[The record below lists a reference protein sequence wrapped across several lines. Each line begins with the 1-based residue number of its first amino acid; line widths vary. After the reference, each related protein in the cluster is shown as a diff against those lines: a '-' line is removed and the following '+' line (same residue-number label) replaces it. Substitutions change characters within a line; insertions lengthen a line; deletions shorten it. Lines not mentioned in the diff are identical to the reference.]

1 MRKSLTVINLKMAT
15 NKKRKVDTESR
26 IFQEKWTIDY
36 FFTQINEKPVC
47 LLCSESVS
55 VMIEYNVRRH
65 YVTKHSAKYDSFQG
79 ERRKEKVQ
87 NMIRNLKQQ
96 QSIFTKKSD
105 NADNLLRASYIVSE
119 KIAKHSKNYSD
130 GEFVKDCLIV
140 VAECLCPEK
149 KNDFDNI
156 CLSRRTITRHIEE
169 LATNIE
175 STLKELAS
183 KFVYYSLA
191 IDESTDI
198 TSTAQLAVFVRGID
212 QEFNITEEMLGLQ
225 VRGID
230 REFNI
235 TEEMLG
241 LQAMK
246 DTTTG
251 DDIFNEVK
259 ALMTKFNLQLQNL
272 RGFST
277 DGAPAMV
284 GSRAGVSSLV
294 GSRAGVSSLIKK
306 ELASNNVDMH
316 DFTAFHCIIHQ
327 QNLCAKSVKFDHIMK
342 KAVSTINFIESRA
355 LNHHQF
361 QQFLEDV
368 EAECGDLIYY

>member
-1 MRKSLTVINLKMAT
+1 MAT

-47 LLCSESVS
+47 FSESVS
-55 VMIEYNVRRH
+55 VMKEYNVRRH

-87 NMIRNLKQQ
+87 NITKNLKQQ
-96 QSIFTKKSD
+96 RSIFTKKSD

-140 VAECLCPEK
+140 VAEYLCPEK
-149 KNDFDNI
+149 RKDFDNI
-156 CLSRRTITRHIEE
+156 SWSRRTITRHIEE
-169 LATNIE
+169 LAKNIE
-175 STLKELAS
+175 STLKELAL
-183 KFVYYSLA
+183 KFVYYSLD

-198 TSTAQLAVFVRGID
+198 TSTAQLAVFVRGIN
-212 QEFNITEEMLGLQ
+212 Q
-225 VRGID
+225 
-230 REFNI
+230 EFNI

-259 ALMTKFNLQLQNL
+259 ALMT
-272 RGFST
+272 
-277 DGAPAMV
+277 
-284 GSRAGVSSLV
+284 
-294 GSRAGVSSLIKK
+294 
-306 ELASNNVDMH
+306 
-316 DFTAFHCIIHQ
+316 
-327 QNLCAKSVKFDHIMK
+327 
-342 KAVSTINFIESRA
+342 
-355 LNHHQF
+355 
-361 QQFLEDV
+361 
-368 EAECGDLIYY
+368 

>member
-1 MRKSLTVINLKMAT
+1 ML
-15 NKKRKVDTESR
+15 
-26 IFQEKWTIDY
+26 
-36 FFTQINEKPVC
+36 
-47 LLCSESVS
+47 
-55 VMIEYNVRRH
+55 
-65 YVTKHSAKYDSFQG
+65 
-79 ERRKEKVQ
+79 
-87 NMIRNLKQQ
+87 
-96 QSIFTKKSD
+96 
-105 NADNLLRASYIVSE
+105 DNLLRASYIVSE

-130 GEFVKDCLIV
+130 GEFVDYLIV

-149 KNDFDNI
+149 RKDFDNI
-156 CLSRRTITRHIEE
+156 SLSRRTITRRIEE

-183 KFVYYSLA
+183 KFVYYSFA

-212 QEFNITEEMLGLQ
+212 QQFNIAEE
-225 VRGID
+225 I
-230 REFNI
+230 
-235 TEEMLG
+235 LG

-246 DTTTG
+246 DTG

-284 GSRAGVSSLV
+284 GSRAGVSFLM
-294 GSRAGVSSLIKK
+294 KK

-327 QNLCAKSVKFDHIMK
+327 QNLCAKSVKFDHVMK
-342 KAVSTINFIESRA
+342 KVVSTINFWRM
-355 LNHHQF
+355 LRQN
-361 QQFLEDV
+361 V
-368 EAECGDLIYY
+368 EI

>member
-1 MRKSLTVINLKMAT
+1 MLGDITLPSILLNMTVFKVNAG
-15 NKKRKVDTESR
+15 KKN
-26 IFQEKWTIDY
+26 F
-36 FFTQINEKPVC
+36 
-47 LLCSESVS
+47 
-55 VMIEYNVRRH
+55 
-65 YVTKHSAKYDSFQG
+65 
-79 ERRKEKVQ
+79 Q
-87 NMIRNLKQQ
+87 NMIKNLKQQ

-105 NADNLLRASYIVSE
+105 NVDNLLRASYIVSE
-119 KIAKHSKNYSD
+119 KVATHSKNYSD
-130 GEFVKDCLIV
+130 GEFVKNCLIV

-149 KNDFDNI
+149 RKDFDNI
-156 CLSRRTITRHIEE
+156 SLSQRTITRHIEE

-225 VRGID
+225 
-230 REFNI
+230 
-235 TEEMLG
+235 
-241 LQAMK
+241 AMK

-284 GSRAGVSSLV
+284 GST
-294 GSRAGVSSLIKK
+294 AGVSSLIKK

-327 QNLCAKSVKFDHIMK
+327 QCNL
-342 KAVSTINFIESRA
+342 T
-355 LNHHQF
+355 
-361 QQFLEDV
+361 
-368 EAECGDLIYY
+368 IYYCEVRWLSKGKMLKRFYDLRDEIATFMDMKGKIIPELSDNNWVRDLAFLVDLTMHFNALTRQIKMCSLC

>member
-1 MRKSLTVINLKMAT
+1 MLPSILLNMTVFKVNAG
-15 NKKRKVDTESR
+15 KKGS
-26 IFQEKWTIDY
+26 
-36 FFTQINEKPVC
+36 
-47 LLCSESVS
+47 
-55 VMIEYNVRRH
+55 
-65 YVTKHSAKYDSFQG
+65 KYD
-79 ERRKEKVQ
+79 KEKVQ
-87 NMIRNLKQQ
+87 NMIKNLKQQ

-119 KIAKHSKNYSD
+119 KIAEHSKNYSD
-130 GEFVKDCLIV
+130 GEFVKNCLIV
-140 VAECLCPEK
+140 AAECLCPEK
-149 KNDFDNI
+149 KKDFDNI
-156 CLSRRTITRHIEE
+156 SLSRRTITRHIEE

-175 STLKELAS
+175 STLKELTS

-225 VRGID
+225 
-230 REFNI
+230 
-235 TEEMLG
+235 
-241 LQAMK
+241 AMK

-259 ALMTKFNLQLQNL
+259 ALMTKFQLQNL

-284 GSRAGVSSLV
+284 GSRAGVSSL
-294 GSRAGVSSLIKK
+294 IKK
-306 ELASNNVDMH
+306 ELTSNNVEMH

-327 QNLCAKSVKFDHIMK
+327 QNLCAKSVKFDHVMK
-342 KAVSTINFIESRA
+342 KVVSTINFIKSRA
-355 LNHHQF
+355 LNHRQF
-361 QQFLEDV
+361 QQFLKDV
-368 EAECGDLIYY
+368 EAECGDLIYYCEVRWLSKGKMEKC

>member
-1 MRKSLTVINLKMAT
+1 MLI
-15 NKKRKVDTESR
+15 
-26 IFQEKWTIDY
+26 I
-36 FFTQINEKPVC
+36 
-47 LLCSESVS
+47 
-55 VMIEYNVRRH
+55 
-65 YVTKHSAKYDSFQG
+65 
-79 ERRKEKVQ
+79 
-87 NMIRNLKQQ
+87 
-96 QSIFTKKSD
+96 
-105 NADNLLRASYIVSE
+105 RASYIVSE

-130 GEFVKDCLIV
+130 GEFVKDCLTV
-140 VAECLCPEK
+140 VDEYLCPEERK
-149 KNDFDNI
+149 DFRNI
-156 CLSRRTITRHIEE
+156 SLSRRTITRHIEE

-198 TSTAQLAVFVRGID
+198 TSTAQLAVFVRRID
-212 QEFNITEEMLGLQ
+212 QEF
-225 VRGID
+225 D
-230 REFNI
+230 I

-251 DDIFNEVK
+251 DGIFNVVK

-277 DGAPAMV
+277 NGAPAM
-284 GSRAGVSSLV
+284 V

-306 ELASNNVDMH
+306 ELASNVDMH

-327 QNLCAKSVKFDHIMK
+327 QNLCAKSVKFDHVMK
-342 KAVSTINFIESRA
+342 KSCFYYQFHQISSIKSSPVSTI
-355 LNHHQF
+355 
-361 QQFLEDV
+361 
-368 EAECGDLIYY
+368 CGGC